1 MKFLILL
8 LISSNAIAAGSG
20 HGSPSDLIPAAI
32 NVTILLVAIIFGL
45 RKKLSALFTAQS
57 TEISEL
63 LERASAKAKEAE
75 MLMELNKKKIEGAE
89 AELNKKK
96 VEMKNELTSFE
107 KTYSLS
113 IEERVK
119 KMKEDAGSKI
129 DAEKLE
135 LMSELNRTLI
145 DQVISKTKAK
155 IKTDKSLSDS
165 AVERLV
171 KGL

>member
-8 LISSNAIAAGSG
+8 LVSTNAIAAGSG
-20 HGSPSDLIPAAI
+20 HGSPSDLIPAAV
-32 NVTILLVAIIFGL
+32 NVTILLAAIVFGL
-45 RKKLSALFTAQS
+45 RKKLSALFKAQS
-57 TEISEL
+57 TSISEL

-89 AELNKKK
+89 EELNKKK

-135 LMSELNRTLI
+135 LMNELNRTLI